1 MNKKKTIFSSILK
14 IIRPYQWVKNVL
26 VFLPMLMSHNLTYD
40 NVLILINAFI
50 IFSLVAS
57 SIYVINDIADLKSD
71 QQHPYKKY
79 RPLASGLININQCLY
94 LIIFLILISS
104 LLLINLNKNFI
115 FLILTYFVISNL
127 YTFIFKKYII
137 IDLLILSTLHIL
149 RIVGGGF
156 IADISISIWLLS
168 FSVFFFISLAAIKRL
183 IEIVNIKEFNKNK
196 IAGRGYTHNDKKI
209 INIISIFSGYMS
221 VIVLILYVNSSQTI
235 NLYSSPNILW
245 GICFVMFFWISRMI
259 YISNRGMIKDDPIIY
274 TIKDVISYVCLFLIM
289 CIILLGFS
297 I

>member
-1 MNKKKTIFSSILK
+1 MNKKKTIFISILK

-26 VFLPMLMSHNLTYD
+26 VFLPMLMSHNLTSE
-40 NVLILINAFI
+40 NFLILINAFI

-71 QQHPYKKY
+71 QQHSYKKN
-79 RPLASGLININQCLY
+79 RPFASGLINFNQCLY

-115 FLILTYFVISNL
+115 FLILTYFIISNL
-127 YTFIFKKYII
+127 YTFVFKKYII
-137 IDLLILSTLHIL
+137 IDLLILSILHIL
-149 RIVGGGF
+149 RIIGGGL
-156 IADISISIWLLS
+156 IVDISISIWLIS
-168 FSVFFFISLAAIKRL
+168 FSIFFFIFLAGIKRL
-183 IEIVNIKEFNKNK
+183 IEIINTKEFNKNK
-196 IAGRGYTHNDKKI
+196 IVGRGYIYKNKKI

-245 GICFVMFFWISRMI
+245 GICFVMLFWISRMI
-259 YISNRGMIKDDPIIY
+259 YISNKRLIKEDPIIY
-274 TIKDVISYVCLFLIM
+274 TIKDVISYVCLFLIL

>member
-1 MNKKKTIFSSILK
+1 MNKKKTIFISILK

-26 VFLPMLMSHNLTYD
+26 VFLPMLMSHNLTSE
-40 NVLILINAFI
+40 NFLILINAFI

-71 QQHPYKKY
+71 QQHSYKKN
-79 RPLASGLININQCLY
+79 RPFASGLINFNQCLY

-115 FLILTYFVISNL
+115 FLILTYFIISNL
-127 YTFIFKKYII
+127 YTFVFKKYII
-137 IDLLILSTLHIL
+137 IDLLILSILHIL
-149 RIVGGGF
+149 RIIGGGL
-156 IADISISIWLLS
+156 IVDISISIWLIS
-168 FSVFFFISLAAIKRL
+168 FSIFFFIFLAAIKRL
-183 IEIVNIKEFNKNK
+183 IEIINTKEFNKNK
-196 IAGRGYTHNDKKI
+196 IVGRGYIYKNKKI

-245 GICFVMFFWISRMI
+245 GICFVMLFWISRMI
-259 YISNRGMIKDDPIIY
+259 YISNKRLIKDDPIIY
-274 TIKDVISYVCLFLIM
+274 TIKDVISYVCLFLIL

>member
-1 MNKKKTIFSSILK
+1 MNKKKTIFISILK

-26 VFLPMLMSHNLTYD
+26 VFLPMLMSHNLTSE
-40 NVLILINAFI
+40 NFLILINAFI

-71 QQHPYKKY
+71 QQHSYKKN
-79 RPLASGLININQCLY
+79 RPFASGLINFNQCLY

-115 FLILTYFVISNL
+115 FLILTYFIISNL
-127 YTFIFKKYII
+127 YTFVFKKYII
-137 IDLLILSTLHIL
+137 IDLLILSILHIL
-149 RIVGGGF
+149 RIIGGGL
-156 IADISISIWLLS
+156 IVDISISIWLIS
-168 FSVFFFISLAAIKRL
+168 FSIFFFIFLAAIKRL
-183 IEIVNIKEFNKNK
+183 IEIVNTKEFNKNK
-196 IAGRGYTHNDKKI
+196 IVGRGYIYKNKKI

-245 GICFVMFFWISRMI
+245 GICFVMLFWISRMI
-259 YISNRGMIKDDPIIY
+259 YISNKRLIKDDPIIY
-274 TIKDVISYVCLFLIM
+274 TIKDVISYVCLFLIL